1 MFLPF
6 PLTLYLPSP
15 QLFCPVAMQFLT
27 TPMHLLGLDMYNR
40 PTSSWQNRYELI
52 ASNYRKTVLARIARI
67 LPAFGFGGLGNKR
80 IRAEGHAWIRRRH
93 QQKVKKEKEPVV
105 VLGRDKHVE
114 GGGGRGGVVMPAF
127 LPGLFPRPVLPSLLP
142 MPAWAVGFR

>member
-1 MFLPF
+1 
-6 PLTLYLPSP
+6 
-15 QLFCPVAMQFLT
+15 MQFLT

-93 QQKVKKEKEPVV
+93 QQKVKGGKEPVV
-105 VLGRDKHVE
+105 VLGREKLVE
-114 GGGGRGGVVMPAF
+114 TGGGREGGRGGVVMPTF
-127 LPGLFPRPVLPSLLP
+127 LPGLFPRPVLPMLLP
-142 MPAWAVGFR
+142 MPVWAAGLR